1 MKIMKKVLMAV
12 VFVSL
17 FSLLA
22 VASGSAADIVLPDP
36 TMKYTTG
43 DKVLYDRYLA
53 WAHDDFWSYSAALL
67 EEAQANGDLPI
78 ATYGDY
84 STAFG
89 GVGTGTLDVLLYTGA
104 DGQDNLDVGPGGA
117 FDFQDP
123 TQNKNG
129 SVTNFEGS
137 WGDGTAAVNGPVLVG
152 QVLDYLNALDPQNNI
167 PVFMLD
173 LNQTGS
179 QRNMGFVGRVI
190 LVDATGAVTGTA
202 GTIVEEW
209 AFDENPQPADPV
221 DPNRMYS
228 ADPLLNDVD
237 KPGFSAEG
245 VYNQDAPATA
255 IYFSGGGGNLDYIA
269 YAPTMNLANFDRRLQ
284 FVVQFRMGDFYGM
297 PGLNDGFEEIYL
309 TGRFA
314 PQQVPEPAILL
325 LLGLG
330 LVGLAG
336 ASRKF
341 RS

>member
-1 MKIMKKVLMAV
+1 MRKVLMAV
-12 VFVSL
+12 VVVSL
-17 FSLLA
+17 LSLLTA
-22 VASGSAADIVLPDP
+22 ALGSAAEIMLPDP

-43 DKVLYDRYLA
+43 TKTPYDRYLA

-67 EEAQANGDLPI
+67 EQAQDNGDLPI
-78 ATYGDY
+78 ATYGNYKD
-84 STAFG
+84 AFG
-89 GVGTGTLDVLLYTGA
+89 GVGTGTLDLVLYTGA
-104 DGQDNLDVGPGGA
+104 GGVKNPYG
-117 FDFQDP
+117 FQDP
-123 TQNKNG
+123 TQNTNG
-129 SVTNFEGS
+129 SATNFAGS

-152 QVLDYLNALDPQNNI
+152 QVLDYLHALDPQNNI

-179 QRNMGFVGRVI
+179 QPDMGFVGRVI

-202 GTIVEEW
+202 GMIVEEW

-297 PGLNDGFEEIYL
+297 PELNDGFEEIYL